1 MPNSLGLSQLLQQH
15 LPKAQAW
22 TGGSGW
28 WGHKGPNSSA
38 VTEML
43 WVCLTALPSTLLTAC
58 SSTRISNFQ
67 NGSSRAHWGFF
78 PFFIKAVFFFLKKKV
93 SSSDFIAALL
103 KQYTKNKKRQSIQ
116 ISGFFQTSGLF
127 IFLKNTLFSPPMKT
141 AVYFLLTKY
150 RCKVTEFRITNKF
163 K

>member
-1 MPNSLGLSQLLQQH
+1 MPNALGLSQLLQQH

-22 TGGSGW
+22 TG
-28 WGHKGPNSSA
+28 
-38 VTEML
+38 L
-43 WVCLTALPSTLLTAC
+43 WLVRDPRHEQWQRCSECAWLLSPPLCSLLEVALVFQTFIMANLEHVGVFFFLSLLKQ
-58 SSTRISNFQ
+58 FL
-67 NGSSRAHWGFF
+67 
-78 PFFIKAVFFFLKKKV
+78 FFFLKKKV

-141 AVYFLLTKY
+141 VVYFLLTKY
-150 RCKVTEFRITNKF
+150 RCKVTEFHITNKF